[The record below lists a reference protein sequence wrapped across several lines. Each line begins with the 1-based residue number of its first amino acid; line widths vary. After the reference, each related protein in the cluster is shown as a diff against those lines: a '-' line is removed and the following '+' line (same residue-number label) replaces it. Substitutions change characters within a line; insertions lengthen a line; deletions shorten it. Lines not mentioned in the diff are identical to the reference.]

1 MKFRR
6 LNQCLLAIV
15 TILLVVALSGPASA
29 QLAPGKL
36 HGQIMDPTE
45 AVVPQANISVKNAS
59 GLSLSVKSD
68 GAGGYEVKNLTPG
81 AYTLTVTA
89 KGFVPATLN
98 IVIAAGQDQKLN
110 IPLEVAGKE
119 EEITVES
126 ESSKVSTNSD
136 SNANAVVISG
146 KDLDALSDDPDELQS
161 ELQALAGPSAGP
173 NGGQI
178 YIDGFTGGQLP
189 PKSSIREIRIN
200 QNPFSA
206 QYDRMG
212 FGRIEILTKPGTD
225 KIHGQVSYNDNH
237 SVFDALNPF
246 AASEPDFSS
255 EIVNANVG
263 GPLNKKASYFLNF
276 ERRNIN
282 DAAVVSASAFNAAGI
297 PIVPV
302 LNPRVRTNVS
312 GRLDYQV
319 SASNTL
325 TARYQFT
332 KNHEENNGI
341 SQLSLPSQAFNQ
353 DLNEHTLQISDTQV
367 IGSRAVN
374 ETRFEYQHNDTDL
387 NSLSALPGI
396 NVLGTF
402 TGGGN
407 GIGVSSV
414 IDRHY
419 ELQNYT
425 SLTTGKHFLRF
436 GGRLRATS
444 ESNLSSQGFNGAFTF
459 ASTPDPTDPSHVRQ
473 LTALQAFSQGL
484 PSQFTLTRGSPQ
496 ISNTFIDAGL
506 YAEDDFKVRQNMT
519 LSYGLRFETQ
529 NGISDHGDWAP
540 RVGFAWGLGGKKN
553 AQPKTIV
560 RAGFGVFYD
569 RFGQSPILQTL
580 RLNGLNQQQFTV
592 SIDPNN
598 PAATQSELQGFFST
612 YPVLPTIGLIPS
624 RVTTFSIAP
633 DLRAPYTVQ
642 AAASVERQLSKSST
656 LTVNYIHSQ
665 GVHQFLN
672 INCQA
677 TGVCAALDAPALPVG
692 ATAGPQFVYLSEGI
706 FKQNQLITSYNMR
719 LGAKITIFSYYS
731 LSYANGDASGTGS
744 TPSNP
749 VRGITA
755 DYGRT
760 SFDVR
765 NRLFLG
771 GTVALKHGFRLSPFM
786 VANSGPPFNITLG
799 QDLNG
804 DSIFND
810 RPSLASAG
818 AANTFATN
826 FGNFNTQPGPNDPR
840 IPINFGATPAQFTL
854 NLRASKTFGIG
865 PKTEAAANA
874 QQQGGGRGGPGG
886 GREGGRGPGG
896 PGPGARGPGGPM
908 GGIFGGERSDR
919 KYSLTFSAN
928 ARNLFNT
935 VNAGIPVGSLSAGRQ
950 FGIANSLAGGVFN
963 TQSANRRIDFQTVF
977 TF

>member
-89 KGFVPATLN
+89 KGFVPATVN

-312 GRLDYQV
+312 GRLDYHV

-332 KNHEENNGI
+332 RINEENNGVA
-341 SQLSLPSQAFNQ
+341 QLSLPSQ
-353 DLNEHTLQISDTQV
+353 
-367 IGSRAVN
+367 
-374 ETRFEYQHNDTDL
+374 
-387 NSLSALPGI
+387 
-396 NVLGTF
+396 
-402 TGGGN
+402 
-407 GIGVSSV
+407 
-414 IDRHY
+414 
-419 ELQNYT
+419 
-425 SLTTGKHFLRF
+425 
-436 GGRLRATS
+436 
-444 ESNLSSQGFNGAFTF
+444 
-459 ASTPDPTDPSHVRQ
+459 
-473 LTALQAFSQGL
+473 
-484 PSQFTLTRGSPQ
+484 
-496 ISNTFIDAGL
+496 
-506 YAEDDFKVRQNMT
+506 
-519 LSYGLRFETQ
+519 
-529 NGISDHGDWAP
+529 
-540 RVGFAWGLGGKKN
+540 
-553 AQPKTIV
+553 
-560 RAGFGVFYD
+560 
-569 RFGQSPILQTL
+569 
-580 RLNGLNQQQFTV
+580 
-592 SIDPNN
+592 
-598 PAATQSELQGFFST
+598 
-612 YPVLPTIGLIPS
+612 
-624 RVTTFSIAP
+624 
-633 DLRAPYTVQ
+633 
-642 AAASVERQLSKSST
+642 
-656 LTVNYIHSQ
+656 
-665 GVHQFLN
+665 
-672 INCQA
+672 
-677 TGVCAALDAPALPVG
+677 
-692 ATAGPQFVYLSEGI
+692 
-706 FKQNQLITSYNMR
+706 
-719 LGAKITIFSYYS
+719 
-731 LSYANGDASGTGS
+731 
-744 TPSNP
+744 
-749 VRGITA
+749 
-755 DYGRT
+755 
-760 SFDVR
+760 
-765 NRLFLG
+765 
-771 GTVALKHGFRLSPFM
+771 
-786 VANSGPPFNITLG
+786 
-799 QDLNG
+799 
-804 DSIFND
+804 
-810 RPSLASAG
+810 
-818 AANTFATN
+818 
-826 FGNFNTQPGPNDPR
+826 
-840 IPINFGATPAQFTL
+840 
-854 NLRASKTFGIG
+854 
-865 PKTEAAANA
+865 
-874 QQQGGGRGGPGG
+874 
-886 GREGGRGPGG
+886 
-896 PGPGARGPGGPM
+896 
-908 GGIFGGERSDR
+908 
-919 KYSLTFSAN
+919 
-928 ARNLFNT
+928 
-935 VNAGIPVGSLSAGRQ
+935 
-950 FGIANSLAGGVFN
+950 
-963 TQSANRRIDFQTVF
+963 
-977 TF
+977 